1 MRITAII
8 AIAIAIAI
16 GAVALLPAAAGLRPS
31 GVLAAPAAQGVA
43 PTPVSQASVT
53 RISFTGVP
61 AANSSYD
68 TDERIRIK
76 VKFDRVVTVTGEP
89 YVNLQVGAHQRK
101 AAYQRGSG
109 AQSLVFIYRVQLD
122 DRDRDG
128 VSVPTGAVNLNGGS
142 IRSTDG
148 DAALTHL
155 GIAAD
160 AARKVKDT
168 IPTFGTASIDHQ
180 PYTKGT
186 AIADLL
192 LPAATLGDG
201 TLTYALTTPPDGLT
215 FAVATRTLSGTPAIG
230 QAQTAY
236 TYTVTDTDGD
246 LATLSFNI
254 TVAGDYDSDDNGLI
268 EVDRLSQL
276 DAIRWDLDGNG
287 AVDTGTA
294 DADATKYTAAFPNA
308 ATGMGCKLVDHDDNA
323 ATAKTPVCTGYELTQ
338 SLDFD
343 TDDDGSTYT
352 VSSTGVITG
361 DSGDTYYNGGK
372 GWTPIAG
379 SSSGYTATFDG
390 KGNTIANLFIHR
402 SAADTG
408 NVGLFGQIS
417 ASGAVKKLGLT
428 EVSITSQSSRAG
440 TLAGQNRGAIANCYA
455 AGALTNT
462 YNSGTHSTG
471 GLVGQMSGGT
481 ITSSHAA
488 VAVSGRN
495 SAGPGRDRI
504 GGLVG
509 TMTQTAGAI
518 TASYATGAVSSSD
531 DGAKVGGLVGNIWLG
546 PAITS
551 SYATGAVSGS
561 GSGSQVGGLVGGSG
575 DDGGTIASSYAT
587 GTVTGGNNSDVGGLA
602 GQIASFTITDNYAI
616 GAVSGGGVGRH
627 TALGHGNP
635 GTITNNY
642 WDTGTTAQSTTS
654 NDYGRPSSVGSKT
667 TRDLQLP
674 TSNTGIYATWQ
685 AAQWDFGTGRQYP
698 AVKHNG
704 VVVPGQRQ
712 TSIQSDH
719 WNAPVVGE
727 PVTAALNVTGATSI
741 VWQWQSSADG
751 ATWTNIAG
759 ATSATYIP
767 VAADAASGGKF
778 LRAKV
783 TFTASSQTQ
792 TLTTVNTAKAIAAT
806 TAADGG
812 AAAIT
817 PIVGEKLRSYHP
829 SVTAIPAAAATGTA
843 VRTAWSW
850 LRCDDAAMT
859 SNCKLAHSTPVT
871 QAHTEYTPV
880 GGTDTDVGKYLQ
892 AYAYYANSGNSNAWT
907 RTETAV
913 LGPVVAAAPAPA
925 TTP

>member
-8 AIAIAIAI
+8 AVAVSIAIAIAI
-16 GAVALLPAAAGLRPS
+16 GAVALLPTVAGLRPA
-31 GVLAAPAAQGVA
+31 GALAAPAAQGVA
-43 PTPVSQASVT
+43 PTPSSQAAVT
-53 RISFTGVP
+53 RISFTGAP
-61 AANSSYD
+61 AANRSYA

-89 YVNLQVGAHQRK
+89 YVNLQVGAQQRP

-109 AQSLVFIYRVQLD
+109 SQSLVFMYRVQLD

-128 VSVPTGAVNLNGGS
+128 ISVPAGAVNLNNGS
-142 IRSTDG
+142 IRSADG
-148 DAALTHL
+148 DAALTHT

-160 AARKVKDT
+160 ANRKVKDT
-168 IPTFGTASIDHQ
+168 IPTFGTATIASQ
-180 PYTKGT
+180 TYTKGT

-192 LPAATLGDG
+192 LPAATLGDAP
-201 TLTYALTTPPDGLT
+201 LTYSLTTPPDGLT
-215 FAVATRTLSGTPAIG
+215 FAAATRTLSGTPAIG
-230 QAQTAY
+230 QASTAY
-236 TYTVTDTDGD
+236 TYTVTDTDGE

-294 DADATKYTAAFPNA
+294 DADAAKYTAAFLNA
-308 ATGMGCKLVDHDDNA
+308 ATGMGCQLVDHDED
-323 ATAKTPVCTGYELTQ
+323 ATTAPTPVCTGYELTQ
-338 SLDFD
+338 NLDFD
-343 TDDDGSTYT
+343 TDKDGGTYT
-352 VSSTGVITG
+352 TSATGVITG
-361 DSGDTYYNGGK
+361 DAGDAYYNGGK

-379 SSSGYTATFDG
+379 VGNGYTATFDG

-402 SAADTG
+402 TAADTG
-408 NVGLFGQIS
+408 KVGLFGLIS
-417 ASGAVKKLGLT
+417 ATGAVKKLGLT
-428 EVSITSQSSRAG
+428 DVSITAYSSGAG
-440 TLAGQNRGAIANCYA
+440 SLARTNEGTITDCYA
-455 AGALTNT
+455 TGSVAVSFNNT
-462 YNSGTHSTG
+462 TSIG
-471 GLVGQMSGGT
+471 GLVGNVRGGT
-481 ITSSHAA
+481 ITNSYAA

-509 TMTQTAGAI
+509 SMTQTTGAI
-518 TASYATGAVSSSD
+518 TASYATGAVSSGD
-531 DGAKVGGLVGNIWLG
+531 DGGLVGGLVGNIFDG

-561 GSGSQVGGLVGGSG
+561 GSLSQVGGLVGGAGSG
-575 DDGGTIASSYAT
+575 GGSVTASYAT
-587 GTVTGGNNSDVGGLA
+587 GTVTGSNHAVGGLYGFSA
-602 GQIASFTITDNYAI
+602 NVTITDSYAT
-616 GAVSGGGVGRH
+616 GAVHGSGIIDVNGLIGIRGPRS
-627 TALGHGNP
+627 
-635 GTITNNY
+635 TNSY
-642 WDTGTTAQSTTS
+642 WDTGATGKTTS
-654 NDYGRPSSVGSKT
+654 ASGTGKT
-667 TRDLQLP
+667 TRELQSP
-674 TSNTGIYATWQ
+674 TSNTGIYAAWQ

-704 VVVPGQRQ
+704 VVVGGQRQ

-727 PVTAALNVTGATSI
+727 PVTTALNATGATA
-741 VWQWQSSADG
+741 VTWQWQSSAAG
-751 ATWTNIAG
+751 VTWTNIAG

-767 VAADAASGGKF
+767 VAADAASGGKY

-783 TFTASSQTQ
+783 TFTASGQTQ
-792 TLTTVNTAKAIAAT
+792 TLTTVNTAKVIAAT
-806 TAADGG
+806 TATDGG
-812 AAAIT
+812 AASVT

-829 SVTAIPAAAATGTA
+829 SVTAIPAATATGTA

-859 SNCKLAHSTPVT
+859 TNCKLAHSTPVT

-880 GGTDTDVGKYLQ
+880 AGTDTDVGKYLQ
-892 AYAYYANSGNSNAWT
+892 AYAYYANSGAWT
-907 RTETAV
+907 RTQTAI
-913 LGPVVAAAPAPA
+913 LGPVVAAAPAP